1 MPDGAIAHSTV
12 ESTADASAQ
21 SIALE
26 IEKITGRVAARFG
39 ATERARLAA
48 GVVRVAERWTG
59 EDGDA
64 EAFEAFCADHFVE
77 GAGQRA
83 RLLDRFE
90 ALLTTVQGHLNEI
103 GRRRRRWVDL
113 QGESEPAF
121 DDLAATFDP
130 APSVSEEWYRQRLAF
145 VALLNFESPTLQ
157 TMLEHG
163 DFWSADEWA
172 AARVGQTFGPR
183 LPRELGDKNRAAW
196 HRASQFVD
204 NFHVPIGG
212 VIDEHGDQPFESGRR
227 LVAHWL
233 IREAIVGE
241 YGNPDGLSSQRAIG
255 WVMRRHVDG
264 TIPEVVMNGAAG
276 NSAGSQD
283 GDPSSEPVAQPA
295 WDPAENTVNE
305 ESVEPNETVGPARYA
320 VMLERFALSR
330 ETDSYY
336 PQHPT
341 ALARAFELDREIT
354 VEAVES
360 LLIDLLG
367 SPVRADL
374 AAAATAR
381 LGRPLESHDVYF
393 HDLTGRPSTEA
404 LDARVAERFPDV
416 ASFEAQLPDIL
427 RTIGFD
433 DEKAEFLGTRVR
445 VELARGAGHAVP
457 PGLPEYGAWL
467 RTNGQPGALDWD
479 GFEIGMH
486 ELGHNIEQL
495 CSVHYVPRPMLRR
508 VPNSACTEAFAF
520 LYQSQARRVAG
531 LQADGEV
538 DSVARAATLRTM
550 MNACQIAGPA
560 LVELRAW
567 RWMYAQPGTPTPE
580 ALRDAVLEI
589 SDDVWHTSYAEY
601 FGPDPFALMGAYQ
614 HMVGYPLYL
623 SNYVMGHIM
632 SEQIRAY
639 VATRDLASETM
650 RICGIGNLTPDA
662 WLKRAVGEGLRV
674 SALVDGAGAALAD
687 LKTSDL

>member
-1 MPDGAIAHSTV
+1 MSDQAIAQ
-12 ESTADASAQ
+12 STARSTTPSVAQ

-26 IEKITGRVAARFG
+26 LDEIIGRVAARFESS
-39 ATERARLAA
+39 ERARLAA
-48 GVVRVAERWTG
+48 GVVRVAERWT
-59 EDGDA
+59 EDDGDA
-64 EAFEAFCADHFVE
+64 EVFETFCEEHFVE
-77 GAGQRA
+77 GAAARA

-90 ALLTTVQGHLNEI
+90 ALLTTLQGHLYEI

-121 DDLAATFDP
+121 DNLAATFDP
-130 APSVSEEWYRQRLAF
+130 APNLSEEWYGQRLAF
-145 VALLNFESPTLQ
+145 VALLNFDRPNLSQ
-157 TMLEHG
+157 MLEEG
-163 DFWSADEWA
+163 DEWSADVWA
-172 AARVGQTFGPR
+172 AARVGQMFGPR

-196 HRASQFVD
+196 HNASRFVD
-204 NFHVPIGG
+204 NFHVPVGG
-212 VIDEHGDQPFESGRR
+212 VIDENGEQPFEPGRR

-241 YGNPDGLSSQRAIG
+241 YGNPAGLSSQRAIG

-264 TIPEVVMNGAAG
+264 MIPTIVMESTTAENASGA
-276 NSAGSQD
+276 SDDST
-283 GDPSSEPVAQPA
+283 SWESTVLPA

-305 ESVEPNETVGPARYA
+305 VAVDPSETVGPVRYA

-330 ETDSYY
+330 ETDAYY
-336 PQHPT
+336 PEHPT
-341 ALARAFELDREIT
+341 ALARAFDLEREIS
-354 VEAVES
+354 VES
-360 LLIDLLG
+360 VQALLIDLLS

-374 AAAATAR
+374 AAAAAAR

-416 ASFEAQLPDIL
+416 ASFQAQLPGIL
-427 RTIGFD
+427 KTIGFD

-467 RTNGQPGALDWD
+467 RTNGRPGALDWD

-531 LQADGEV
+531 LQEDGQV
-538 DSVARAATLRTM
+538 DTIARAATLRTM
-550 MNACQIAGPA
+550 IDACQIAGPA
-560 LVELRAW
+560 LVELEAW
-567 RWMYAQPGTPTPE
+567 RWMYAQPAMPTPE
-580 ALRDAVLEI
+580 ALRDVVLEI
-589 SDDVWHTSYAEY
+589 SDHVWNTYYADY
-601 FGPDPFALMGAYQ
+601 FGPDPYTLMGAYQ

-623 SNYVMGHIM
+623 SNYVMGHVM

-674 SALVDGAGAALAD
+674 SALVDGAGTALAD
-687 LKTSDL
+687 L